1 MPSVSCGVVF
11 VVRSDLMIR
20 VEYPDDRRRRRVTLT
35 ADGRKVVEAFLS
47 ARVSGAKQ
55 FAATLTGEQR
65 EVFNSAID
73 TLLENED
80 FNRTFTQIE

>member
-1 MPSVSCGVVF
+1 MTTRLRAPAQ
-11 VVRSDLMIR
+11 
-20 VEYPDDRRRRRVTLT
+20 RRRRRVTLP
-35 ADGRKVVEAFLS
+35 AAGNKVVEAFLS

-80 FNRTFTQIE
+80 FNRTFTQIEEVFPA